1 MVEMRKGA
9 NPTVSNLLA
18 RGKQISMTQG
28 NNGIIRMSPDED
40 PILMVSPKPEILN
53 QTSHSLQRTLASE
66 DVWTEGC
73 TVGHIVTLYSFHDE
87 MFSMLCFVVVC
98 LYVFLFGGEGV
109 RAEGRYEGTGN

>member
-1 MVEMRKGA
+1 
-9 NPTVSNLLA
+9 
-18 RGKQISMTQG
+18 
-28 NNGIIRMSPDED
+28 
-40 PILMVSPKPEILN
+40 MVSQKPEILN

-109 RAEGRYEGTGN
+109 TEKLPSPLLSLDINQNYTPKHYLLTRTLQKSLH